1 MKAKSQKIGLL
12 TATSLVVGNMIGV
25 GIFVLPAVLSNY
37 GSISILGWLFTATGA
52 LILAKIFSNLSK
64 IIVSK
69 SGGPYVYS
77 KEGFGDF
84 IGFLVAWGYWIAC
97 WVSNGAIAIAIIGA
111 ASFFVPEL
119 ATNSVLSVSI
129 GLGLIWIF
137 TWINSRGIKESGK
150 VQLITTVI
158 KILPLLFIII
168 FGLFFFKFENFPS
181 FNLTGGSNFSALSA
195 VATLTLYAFLGIEC
209 ATIPA
214 GNIENPEKTVP
225 RATMLGAI
233 TVTIL
238 YILGTIVLFGILP
251 LETLQNS
258 PAPFA
263 EAAQIMGGDYG
274 GYFVAIGV
282 LISGVG
288 VLNGWILITGQIS
301 MATAKDD
308 LFPDYFKRE
317 NKKGAPVNGF
327 IVGGVL
333 SSIVM
338 LMNYSEGLV
347 DQFEFIVQLTVI
359 SSLLPY
365 LFTAASYALIII
377 EKKLHTKSW
386 VKTFVLSALGF
397 TYSLWAI
404 YGSGSETVYYGFLL
418 LLIGIPVYIYMKW
431 FQNKEHK

>member
-1 MKAKSQKIGLL
+1 MKIKSQKIGLL

-37 GSISILGWLFTATGA
+37 GSISLLGWLFTAAGA
-52 LILAKIFSNLSK
+52 LILAKIFSNFSN

-77 KEGFGDF
+77 KAGFGDF

-111 ASFFVPEL
+111 ASFFIPEL
-119 ATNSVLSVSI
+119 AVNSVLSVSL
-129 GLGLIWIF
+129 GLGLIWVL

-168 FGLFFFKFENFPS
+168 FGLFFFKLENFPS
-181 FNLTGGSNFSALSA
+181 FNLTGESNFSTLSA

-214 GNIENPEKTVP
+214 GDIENPEKTIL

-233 TVTIL
+233 TTTVL
-238 YILGTIVLFGILP
+238 YVLGTIVLFGILP
-251 LETLQNS
+251 LDILQNS

-263 EAAQIMGGDYG
+263 EAAKVMGGDYG

-282 LISGVG
+282 IVSGVG

-308 LFPDYFKRE
+308 LFPDFFKKE

-327 IVGGVL
+327 IIGGVL

-359 SSLLPY
+359 AALLPY
-365 LFTAASYALIII
+365 LFTAASYALIVI

-386 VKTFVLSALGF
+386 IKTFVLSALGF
-397 TYSLWAI
+397 IYSLWAI
-404 YGSGSETVYYGFLL
+404 YGSGPDTVYYGLLL
-418 LLIGIPVYIYMKW
+418 LLIGIPVYVYMKW
-431 FQNKEHK
+431 IKSKEEK

>member
-1 MKAKSQKIGLL
+1 MNQKPQKIGLI
-12 TATSLVVGNMIGV
+12 TTTSLVVGNMIGV

-37 GSISILGWLFTATGA
+37 GSISLLGWVFTAVGA
-52 LILAKIFSNLSK
+52 LILAKIFSNFSK

-77 KEGFGDF
+77 KAGFGDF

-97 WVSNGAIAIAIIGA
+97 WVSNGAIAIAVIGA
-111 ASFFVPEL
+111 ASFFIPEL
-119 ATNSVLSVSI
+119 ETNSVLSVSL

-150 VQLITTVI
+150 IQLVTTII
-158 KILPLLFIII
+158 KILPLLFIIV
-168 FGLFFFKFENFPS
+168 FGLFFFKIDNFPS
-181 FNLTGGSNFSALSA
+181 FNLTGENNFSTLSA

-214 GNIENPEKTVP
+214 GEIENPEKTIP
-225 RATMLGAI
+225 KATMLGTII
-233 TVTIL
+233 TTVL
-238 YILGTIVLFGILP
+238 YILGTIVLFGVLP
-251 LETLQNS
+251 LDVLQNS

-263 EAAQIMGGDYG
+263 EAAKIMGGEYG

-282 LISGVG
+282 IISGIG

-308 LFPDYFKRE
+308 LFPDFFKKK

-327 IVGGVL
+327 VIGGVL

-359 SSLLPY
+359 ATLLPY
-365 LFTAASYALIII
+365 LFTAASYSLIII

-386 VKTFVLSALGF
+386 IKTFVLSALGF
-397 TYSLWAI
+397 IYSLWAI
-404 YGSGSETVYYGFLL
+404 YGSGPDTVFYGFLL
-418 LLIGIPVYIYMKW
+418 LLVGIPVYIYMKW
-431 FQNKEHK
+431 FKSKVN

>member
-1 MKAKSQKIGLL
+1 MKIKSQKIGLL

-37 GSISILGWLFTATGA
+37 GSISLLGWLFTAAGA
-52 LILAKIFSNLSK
+52 LVLAKIFSNFSK

-77 KEGFGDF
+77 KAGFGDF

-97 WVSNGAIAIAIIGA
+97 WVSNGAIAIAVIGA

-119 ATNSVLSVSI
+119 ATNSVLSASL
-129 GLGLIWIF
+129 GLGLIWAF

-150 VQLITTVI
+150 VQLITTIV
-158 KILPLLFIII
+158 KVLPLLFIIV
-168 FGLFFFKFENFPS
+168 FGLFFFRLENFPS
-181 FNLTGGSNFSALSA
+181 FNLTGESNFSTLSA

-214 GNIENPEKTVP
+214 GDIENPEKTIP

-233 TVTIL
+233 ITTVL
-238 YILGTIVLFGILP
+238 YVLGTIVLFGILP
-251 LETLQNS
+251 LDILQNS

-263 EAAQIMGGDYG
+263 EAAKVMGGDYG

-282 LISGVG
+282 IISGVG

-308 LFPDYFKRE
+308 LFPDFFKKE

-327 IVGGVL
+327 IIGGVL

-359 SSLLPY
+359 AALLPY
-365 LFTAASYALIII
+365 LFTAASYALIVI

-386 VKTFVLSALGF
+386 IKTFVLSALGF
-397 TYSLWAI
+397 IYSLWAI
-404 YGSGSETVYYGFLL
+404 YGSGSDTVYYGLL
-418 LLIGIPVYIYMKW
+418 LLLVGIPVYVYMKW
-431 FQNKEHK
+431 MKSKGEK